1 MSVMDHYFIK
11 KRSRWVKDLEFDV
24 RNKFLPHKWL
34 YELLDEKGDQ
44 IELITKTQISQ
55 KPI

>member
-11 KRSRWVKDLEFDV
+11 KRSRRVKDLEFDV

-34 YELLDEKGDQ
+34 YELLDEKGD
-44 IELITKTQISQ
+44 
-55 KPI
+55 